1 MQFDFSNLRNIYNQA
16 IQNHHPT
23 IAFRLVNG
31 QGIFVFMMFFSE
43 EDESKD
49 TLFILLGRTQVLL
62 RLKMYGN
69 HQAGTFTIYTKS
81 YDDSKILEEL
91 NIREGNIPYD
101 QRVLFENLN
110 QNIPQNLPFAD
121 SIGEVRNNANVVSK
135 IDGIIDDNDRIYLI
149 GTRRLPPTHT
159 PKEKTLRKLYLYVN
173 APPNIIEIFT
183 DHLRHNNMTLAWSN
197 DPTRANNNINA
208 MM

>member
-16 IQNHHPT
+16 IQKHHPT

-69 HQAGTFTIYTKS
+69 HQSGTFTIYTKS

-110 QNIPQNLPFAD
+110 QNIPQNLPLAA
-121 SIGEVRNNANVVSK
+121 SIGEVRNNANVVSR
-135 IDGIIDDNDRIYLI
+135 IDGIIDDNDRI
-149 GTRRLPPTHT
+149 
-159 PKEKTLRKLYLYVN
+159 
-173 APPNIIEIFT
+173 
-183 DHLRHNNMTLAWSN
+183 
-197 DPTRANNNINA
+197 
-208 MM
+208 